1 MSSYQ
6 RQLLAQLNEKGNLF
20 SIVLP
25 TWIVEVLLLAWFNT
39 VVLVLGRV
47 DVLVCND
54 DIGSVDVLLCT
65 VDELLCIN
73 VLPTELYRLCTDDPE
88 KII

>member
-6 RQLLAQLNEKGNLF
+6 RLLLAQLNEKGNLF
-20 SIVLP
+20 SIVLMMIMH

-73 VLPTELYRLCTDDPE
+73 VLPTELYRLCTDDP
-88 KII
+88 